1 MSRLVLNG
9 IVALIRQAQALAS
22 SIGIPNI
29 LQPGLVKEMIIAE
42 ILGHEVIYTKHDS
55 DARDP
60 KNADVL
66 FEYLSCLEG
75 GSGQLDRVFNKPED
89 KRRASL
95 QRIQRNNK
103 IYLAIFFKKEP
114 LMVKVI
120 YELDPEVVRK
130 ETEAKLDRSSNEI
143 SHVGFSE
150 PWAKTNGKV
159 VYRAS

>member
-60 KNADVL
+60 QDPNVL

-75 GSGQLDRVFNKPED
+75 GTGQLDRVFNMPED

-95 QRIQRNNK
+95 QRIQRNQK

-114 LMVKVI
+114 LRVKVI
-120 YELDPEVVRK
+120 YELDPETVRK

-150 PWAKTNGKV
+150 PWAKVNGKV
-159 VYRAS
+159 VYTAS

>member
-1 MSRLVLNG
+1 MSRPVLNG

-55 DARDP
+55 DARDAKDP
-60 KNADVL
+60 NVL

-75 GSGQLDRVFNKPED
+75 GTGQLDRVFNKPDD

-95 QRIQRNNK
+95 QRIQRNHK

-114 LMVKVI
+114 LRVKVI
-120 YELDPEVVRK
+120 YELDPETVLK
-130 ETEAKLDRSSNEI
+130 ETEAKLDRSSNAI
-143 SHVGFSE
+143 SHVGFTE
-150 PWAKTNGKV
+150 AWAKAIGKV
-159 VYRAS
+159 VYSAS

>member
-60 KNADVL
+60 EDPNVL

-75 GSGQLDRVFNKPED
+75 GTGQLDRVFNRPEA
-89 KRRASL
+89 KRRASI
-95 QRIQRNNK
+95 QRIRRNRK
-103 IYLAIFFKKEP
+103 VYLAIFFKKEP
-114 LMVKVI
+114 LKVKVI
-120 YELDPEVVRK
+120 YELDPETVAK

-150 PWAKTNGKV
+150 PWAKVNGKV
-159 VYRAS
+159 VYSTS